1 MTLRRTLVAS
11 SIAAIVAL
19 TLTACSNDG
28 GDGSDKAAA
37 TTSVSATTTQAPQSS
52 TQPPS
57 SETTPPPPVTT
68 TTEPTTTTT
77 APTTTTF
84 APTTVTEEAIVVPAV
99 PSDGELQG
107 KLQAAL
113 NGSANE
119 LESGDPGSITIVRDR
134 IALIPGYTWSVSGG
148 SVSGDVLSANL
159 QSCLGQ
165 CFPIPVTWKNIDGTW
180 KLSRESQ
187 DTLVSYANLTGDY

>member
-1 MTLRRTLVAS
+1 MAS
-11 SIAAIVAL
+11 SIAAMVAL
-19 TLTACSNDG
+19 TVTACSDDS
-28 GDGSDKAAA
+28 GDGSDRAAA

-77 APTTTTF
+77 VPPTTTVAPTTTVEQEIV
-84 APTTVTEEAIVVPAV
+84 APV